1 MIYENQKIL
10 KVLNG
15 NVITPPPIWLMR
27 QAGRHLPEYKDIREK
42 SNDFL
47 SMCYTPE
54 YVVELTMQ
62 PIVRY
67 NFDAAI
73 LFSDILVIPDALGRN
88 VRFIDG
94 KGPKINPINCK
105 DIYNLTN
112 DIDHILKYLSPIFE
126 SISILR
132 KKLPDHITLIG
143 FCGAPWTIASY
154 MISGCSTVDQAE
166 TRIFA
171 YQNPREFSW
180 LLDIL
185 SDILAEYLIAQI
197 VYGADVIQIFDT
209 HAGCL
214 GEYEFENYAAK
225 PVGRIITSVR
235 NRCPNAKFISFAKG
249 AGYMLKNYRRLTD
262 SDAISLDWSVPLS
275 FAVDLQKEGA
285 VQGNLDP
292 MRLVVG
298 KQAMRDGANAILD
311 ALGSGPFIFNLG
323 HGVVPQVKPENVCD
337 LVDIVRKENNQ

>member
-1 MIYENQKIL
+1 MKKTNQKIL

-15 NVITPPPIWLMR
+15 SVITPPPIWLMR
-27 QAGRHLPEYKDIREK
+27 QAGRHLPEYLEIRRK
-42 SNDFL
+42 YKDFL
-47 SMCYTPE
+47 NMCYTTE
-54 YVVELTMQ
+54 HVVELTLQ
-62 PIVRY
+62 PVIRY

-73 LFSDILVIPDALGRN
+73 LFSDILLIPDAIGRN
-88 VRFIDG
+88 VSFIENE
-94 KGPKINPINCK
+94 GPKMDPINSK
-105 DIYNLTN
+105 DIYSLKP
-112 DIDHILKYLSPIFE
+112 DIDSIISHFSPILE

-143 FCGAPWTIASY
+143 FCGAPWTVASY
-154 MISGCSTVDQAE
+154 MISGRSTVDNAE

-171 YQNPREFSW
+171 YQNPKAFSR

-185 SDILAEYLIAQI
+185 SDISAEYLISQI
-197 VYGADVIQIFDT
+197 QSGADIIQIFDT

-214 GEYEFENYAAK
+214 AEKEFENYSAK
-225 PVGRIITSVR
+225 SVGRIISSVR
-235 NRCPNAKFISFAKG
+235 KKIPNAKFISFAKG

-262 SDAISLDWSVPLS
+262 CDAIGLDWSVPLS
-275 FAVDLQKEGA
+275 FAADLQKEGA

-298 KQAMRDGANAILD
+298 KQPMIDGVNAILD

-323 HGVVPQVKPENVCD
+323 HGVVPQVKTKDVYD
-337 LVDIVRKENNQ
+337 LVDLVRKGNLR